1 MLKNLLD
8 YFTSDKQ
15 VQTSQRENKKKQEQE
30 HKMEQKQEQEQ
41 EKKREQEQDTF
52 ADIIIQELRY

>member
-1 MLKNLLD
+1 LLKNVLD

-15 VQTSQRENKKKQEQE
+15 VQTSRRED
-30 HKMEQKQEQEQ
+30 KMEQKQEQEQ
-41 EKKREQEQDTF
+41 EKEREQEQDTF